1 MKPAT
6 ITDNPLPSKHTHPAC
21 FRSLTHV
28 QPTALLKATLL
39 AAVMAALTGC
49 CQPNDPSCRNISF
62 GPSGAEVVGVAVGA
76 GAVVATLVAVEV
88 HHAHH
93 TINGC
98 TSNGPSGI
106 QLQTSGGAKTY
117 LLSGNTA
124 HITAGEHVR
133 LHGAKVKPSRHSN
146 IDPTF
151 LVEREN
157 KDYGPCKLNPSQAAT
172 P

>member
-1 MKPAT
+1 MKPAKS
-6 ITDNPLPSKHTHPAC
+6 TDNPLPSKHTQPAC
-21 FRSLTHV
+21 LLTPV

-39 AAVMAALTGC
+39 AAAMATLTGC
-49 CQPNDPSCRNISF
+49 CRPNDSSCRNVSF
-62 GPSGAEVVGVAVGA
+62 GPSGAEVAGVAVGA
-76 GAVVATLVAVEV
+76 GAVIATVVAVEV

-98 TSNGPSGI
+98 TSSGPSGM
-106 QLQTSGGAKTY
+106 QLQANGGAKTY
-117 LLSGNTA
+117 LLSGNTD
-124 HITAGEHVR
+124 HIKAGEHVR
-133 LHGAKVKPSRHSN
+133 LHGAKVKPSRHSH

-157 KDYGPCKLNPSQAAT
+157 KDYGPCKLSPSKAAT